1 MKFQIKSF
9 RDCFLSQLHLNCK
22 LKQNQTMKHT
32 IKNNHFQVAVQHKGT
47 ELCSIKSLKTGKEYM
62 WNANPDIWGSNAP
75 VLFPAIGSFK
85 NGECMIDGKMY
96 KIPKHGFIRHN
107 ENLVVTHQTK
117 TEINFQLDYSKE
129 TLAIYPYQF
138 QFNIIF
144 ELIDNQIIVTH
155 KVTNLDTKSI
165 YFHLGGHPAFKC
177 PINDNE
183 DYSDYYLEFEKTE
196 TVATTLLS
204 QNGLIS
210 NNVAPVLE
218 NTNILPLQKNLFD
231 NDALIFK
238 NLKSRKVSLKSH
250 QSNQVLSVSFEGFPY
265 LGIWAKPNAPFV
277 CIEPWIGTA
286 DDENTDGDFLKK
298 DKLIELPKGE
308 IFTAQYSIEIKE

>member
-1 MKFQIKSF
+1 
-9 RDCFLSQLHLNCK
+9 
-22 LKQNQTMKHT
+22 MKHT
-32 IKNNHFQVAVQHKGT
+32 ITNKHFQVKIQHKGT

-62 WNANPDIWGSNAP
+62 WNANPKIWGSHAP

-85 NGECMIDGKMY
+85 NGKCTIDGKTY

-107 ENLVVTHQTK
+107 ENLIVNHQTE
-117 TEINFQLDYSKE
+117 TEIDFQLDYSEE
-129 TLAIYPYQF
+129 TLKIYPYKF

-144 ELIDNQIIVTH
+144 EIIDNQIIITH
-155 KVTNLDTKSI
+155 RIVNLDDKLI

-177 PINDNE
+177 PINDDE
-183 DYSDYYLEFEKTE
+183 DYADYYLEFEKTE

-210 NNVAPVLE
+210 DNTQPILE
-218 NTNILPLQKNLFD
+218 NTNILPLHKNLFD

-238 NLKSRKVSLKSH
+238 NLKSRKVSLKSR
-250 QSNQVLSVSFEGFPY
+250 QSNQILSVSFKGFPY

-277 CIEPWIGTA
+277 CIEPWIGIA
-286 DDENTDGDFLKK
+286 DHENTNSDFLKK
-298 DKLIELPKGE
+298 DKLVELPKGE
-308 IFTAQYSIEIKE
+308 TFVAQYTIEIIE